1 MRHSTL
7 GVWALVCG
15 VLLSAGPAAE
25 AGSVLLTRESTI
37 RASGNAGGSGDGGDY
52 ELADA
57 SDDFS
62 DFANAIDTADAG
74 LPGPRVAANQ
84 NSRPSVRQD
93 GSFAGAYAEGGASVA
108 GDPGDFAEAASAF
121 DLTFE
126 VLGSP
131 AKLTAGGS
139 VGLTGV
145 GSTAVLLTNRDTGEV
160 VLMQEL
166 MGGSQPAGHAIDHSS
181 VLMPGRYDL
190 QLTANV
196 SGMPQDESMAYYTMS
211 LTLSEADVAPN
222 VTPVPLPP
230 AVWSAAGTL
239 AAAGLA
245 RAWGLFGRGRRA
257 TR

>member
-7 GVWALVCG
+7 GALALVSG
-15 VLLSAGPAAE
+15 VLLSAGSAAW
-25 AGSVLLTRESTI
+25 AGNVLLTRESTI
-37 RASGNAGGSGDGGDY
+37 RASGGSGAGDY
-52 ELADA
+52 ELADT

-62 DFANAIDTADAG
+62 DFANAIDTVDAG
-74 LPGPRVAANQ
+74 LPGARVAANQ

-93 GSFAGAYAEGGASVA
+93 GSFVGAYAEGSASVA
-108 GDPGDFAEAASAF
+108 GQPGDFAEAASAF

-131 AKLTAGGS
+131 AKLTAGGA

-145 GSTAVLLTNRDTGEV
+145 GSTAVLLTNLDTGDV

-166 MGGSQPAGHAIDHSS
+166 MGGSEPTGHSIDHSS
-181 VLMPGRYDL
+181 VLAPGVYGL

-211 LTLSEADVAPN
+211 LSLSAADVAESN
-222 VTPVPLPP
+222 ATPVPLPP

-245 RAWGLFGRGRRA
+245 RGWGRLRRGRRA
-257 TR
+257 AR